1 MKSLWR
7 RIRRFFTGDYSK
19 PSRDYDS
26 HGGSDDS
33 SSTNNPEFKP
43 KWGII
48 IPHTKR
54 KPGASGY
61 KPSGKKIQEY
71 QYGLEL
77 VADTSFPFETR
88 DNGGVSGA
96 AKRLKNISQTNA
108 TIEPHK
114 NAYNKKARG
123 FELLVIRGDS
133 LSGHY
138 ARMIADEF
146 KRQFPERRMRHDNGI
161 KWVKKGDRGYYNLVA
176 AKKAGME
183 VAILGESFFI
193 DNPDEWIS
201 PEEMA
206 EFWKEV
212 LV

>member
-1 MKSLWR
+1 MLRLWR
-7 RIRRFFTGDYSK
+7 KIKRFFTRDYSK
-19 PSRDYDS
+19 PANDYQS
-26 HGGSDDS
+26 HGESE
-33 SSTNNPEFKP
+33 NKPEFKP

-48 IPHTKR
+48 IPHTKK

-61 KPSGKKIQEY
+61 SPYGQKIQEHE
-71 QYGLEL
+71 YGLKL
-77 VADTSFPFETR
+77 AADTSFPFETR
-88 DNGGVSGA
+88 DNGGVYGS
-96 AKRLKNISQTNA
+96 AKRLAQISQINA

-114 NAYNKKARG
+114 NAYNKKAKG
-123 FELLVIRGDS
+123 FELLVIKGDS

-138 ARMIADEF
+138 ARMISEEF
-146 KRQFPERRMRHDNGI
+146 HSRFPDRRLRHDKGI
-161 KWVKKGDRGYYNLVA
+161 NWVKKGDRGYYNLVQ

-193 DNPDEWIS
+193 DNPNEWIS

-206 EFWKEV
+206 KFWNEV